1 MVWGHGSGLIAI
13 LIEEVGLGSDDGCSF
28 NRTGATSYEETIFT
42 DPSHIFAPAHD
53 RRHDLAG
60 VPR

>member
-1 MVWGHGSGLIAI
+1 MPLHPFAI

-42 DPSHIFAPAHD
+42 D
-53 RRHDLAG
+53 
-60 VPR
+60 

>member
-13 LIEEVGLGSDDGCSF
+13 LIEEVGLGSDDGGSL
-28 NRTGATSYEETIFT
+28 NKTGATSPDQSLFT
-42 DPSHIFAPAHD
+42 NPSQIFAPAHD
-53 RRHDLAG
+53 QRHDPAR